1 MQTEV
6 TKLQAHKRKYKNRF
20 NANVHTIS
28 DKLLDLDERVSD
40 VNAQYTML
48 LDQVEHTTHVDIPD
62 LQAQVEAL
70 QHQADTFPALREMS
84 SESPLHERI
93 DVKES
98 IQTLRELV
106 DGKSAKNAQESYH
119 ELT

>member
-70 QHQADTFPALREMS
+70 QHQADAFPALREMS
-84 SESPLHERI
+84 FESPLHERI

-106 DGKSAKNAQESYH
+106 DGKSATNA
-119 ELT
+119 